1 MSKINNVQ
9 KSFDKV
15 AATSEVV
22 KQSLE
27 KTAQLQAAD
36 IVNKSSK
43 VGATINEVVAGF
55 QAKIAIVDDV
65 IPTVANSYPQSV
77 TTSKYASVVDM
88 QSDVPGLV
96 NKLIREVEGSTDLQ
110 KISNNSTL
118 TAAGQLDVVIS
129 STFPEAMAAS
139 IKAAVPDVTKAQLQ
153 TITQTSVDTSKIQLP
168 PLAELTSV
176 AGPFNETANPL
187 GDLNNALTDLVS
199 SAVTPLK
206 SGITNLKSSV
216 SNLLTNLQNKANK
229 DIGFGFDT
237 LIENAVEDALRPTS
251 NALSKVA
258 KINGIPKQ
266 ISPADL
272 SSIIHFR
279 TIGDTEQAVKILSKY
294 SDASN
299 EDLLDAV
306 LGIDNSLSKQTNQD
320 AAVFAFNSKNG
331 TTVSNLWNNGAPS
344 PIYWQMSYVDTAQLA
359 AEFTRIK
366 RPVTELIIASTDTG
380 NDIVIEGQ
388 RYFDGLKASTNKIA
402 PIHYIIHESGN
413 IQRIVPLEKELTGSS
428 YIPYLLNDHDKNS
441 IVVFLA
447 GGGIGPGLVPDQ
459 FGNIYP
465 TTQKQGLHTLLK
477 TAYTHI
483 PGLQVIGAYETGS
496 DGGSP
501 HFDVSQ
507 YTKTFFN
514 KVRIDKDL
522 SEGPYTLDEISGTK
536 G

>member
-96 NKLIREVEGSTDLQ
+96 DKLIQEVEGSTDLQ

-216 SNLLTNLQNKANK
+216 SNLLTNLQDKASK
-229 DIGFGFDT
+229 DIGFGFST

-251 NALSKVA
+251 NALNKVA
-258 KINGIPKQ
+258 KVNGIPKQ
-266 ISPADL
+266 ISSADL
-272 SSIIHFR
+272 SSIVHFK
-279 TIGDTEQAVKILSKY
+279 TINDTEEAVKILSKY
-294 SDASN
+294 SDAPN
-299 EDLLDAV
+299 EDLLDTV
-306 LGIDNSLSKQTNQD
+306 LGIDNSLSKQTNEEP
-320 AAVFAFNSKNG
+320 AVFAFNSKDG
-331 TTVSNLWNNGAPS
+331 PSIVNLWNSGAPS
-344 PIYWQMSYVDTAQLA
+344 QAYWETSYIDKSQLE

-366 RPVTELIIASTDTG
+366 RPVTELIITSTGTG
-380 NDIVIEGQ
+380 YDVVIVGQ
-388 RYFDGLKASTNKIA
+388 LFFQSLKEEANKVP
-402 PIHYIIHESGN
+402 PIHYIVHENGD
-413 IQRIVPLEKELTGSS
+413 IQRMVPIEKEISGSD
-428 YIPYLLNDHDKNS
+428 YIPLLVNDHDKNS
-441 IVVFLA
+441 IVVILA
-447 GGGIGPGLVPDQ
+447 GGGIGPGWYPDQ
-459 FGNIYP
+459 VGNTYP
-465 TTQKQGLHTLLK
+465 TNQKQGLNNLLK
-477 TAYTHI
+477 AAYTHI
-483 PGLQVIGAYETGS
+483 PGLQVIGISETGV
-496 DGGSP
+496 DGSAP

-507 YTKTFFN
+507 YTKTYFN

>member
-27 KTAQLQAAD
+27 KTAKLQAAD

-55 QAKIAIVDDV
+55 QAKIAIVDDIV
-65 IPTVANSYPQSV
+65 PSVTNSYPQSV

-96 NKLIREVEGSTDLQ
+96 DKLIQEVEGSTDLQ

-139 IKAAVPDVTKAQLQ
+139 IQAAVPDVTKGQLQ
-153 TITQTSVDTSKIQLP
+153 TITQTAVDVSKIQLP
-168 PLAELTSV
+168 PLAELVSV
-176 AGPFNETANPL
+176 ADTFNAGANPL
-187 GDLNNALTDLVS
+187 GDLSLALDNLVS
-199 SAVTPLK
+199 SAITPLK
-206 SGITNLKSSV
+206 SGISNLKSSV
-216 SNLLTNLQNKANK
+216 SNLLTDLQNKANSQ
-229 DIGFGFDT
+229 IGFGFDT
-237 LIENAVEDALRPTS
+237 LIENAVEDALRPTT
-251 NALSKVA
+251 NALNKIAKV
-258 KINGIPKQ
+258 KGIPKE
-266 ISPADL
+266 ISSSDL
-272 SSIIHFR
+272 STIIHLKN
-279 TIGDTEQAVKILSKY
+279 IGDVQGAKKVLSKY
-294 SDASN
+294 SDAS
-299 EDLLDAV
+299 EDEILDAI
-306 LGIDNSLSKQTNQD
+306 LAIDNSLSKQTNQEP
-320 AAVFAFNSKNG
+320 AVGTLNSKDG
-331 TTVSNLWNNGAPS
+331 PSIVNLWNSGAPN
-344 PIYWQMSYVDTAQLA
+344 PVYWQLSSIDIPQLS

-366 RPVTELIIASTDTG
+366 RPVTELIIGSTNTG

-388 RYFDGLKASTNKIA
+388 RYFEGLKAQTNKVA
-402 PIHYIIHESGN
+402 PIHYIVHESGD
-413 IQRIVPLEKELTGSS
+413 IQRIVPLEEELTGSQ
-428 YIPYLLNDHDKNS
+428 YIPFLLNEHDKNS

-465 TTQKQGLHTLLK
+465 TTQKQGLYTLLK
-477 TAYTHI
+477 TAYTFI

-496 DGGSP
+496 GGSSP

-522 SEGPYTLDEISGTK
+522 SEGPYTLDEISGIQ